1 MDNTQKKYLVDIK
14 VTCPPNYKKSILIL
28 GKYRLRDIFLIVFTV
43 VWVLVWFVLLTFVFK
58 RSLIKLIVACVPLP
72 IIVFTLIQPMNVY
85 HNLLDYCILLIRY
98 SLTTKYYSSLVSK
111 KKKRG
116 KKYDE
121 VE

>member
-1 MDNTQKKYLVDIK
+1 MNNTQKKYLVDIK

-28 GKYRLRDIFLIVFTV
+28 GKYTLRDIFLIVFTS
-43 VWVLVWFVLLTFVFK
+43 VWVIVWFVLLTFVFEP
-58 RSLIKLIVACVPLP
+58 KLINLIVICVPLP
-72 IIVFTLIQPMNVY
+72 IIVFTLIQPVNGY
-85 HNLLDYCILLIRY
+85 HNLLDYCILRIRY
-98 SLTTKYYSSLVSK
+98 SLSTKYYSSLVSK